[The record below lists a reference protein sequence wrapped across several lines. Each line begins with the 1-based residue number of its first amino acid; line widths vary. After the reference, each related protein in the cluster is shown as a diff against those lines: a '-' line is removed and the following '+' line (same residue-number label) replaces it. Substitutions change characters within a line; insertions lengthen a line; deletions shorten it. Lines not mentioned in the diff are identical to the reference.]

1 MKSPGEVK
9 ARAVKLRD
17 VLRVMGHQLK
27 HTESLEVLSKIEGY
41 PDWNT
46 YAAELS
52 KGQKNAGRHP
62 NYKNTQI
69 ALSPDHSLSVDRSD
83 SEILKIADPIR
94 QDVIDGA
101 NAKDWKLHSRNLPMD
116 VIEND
121 EIRKDVER
129 QWREAETASSPC
141 TAISR
146 DSKFLGIIRKNEFID
161 VLWKQKNTKS
171 DEEHVLRIVL
181 KDIDGELKQVGAL
194 LSSDGDKMAI
204 DCQDDVPEEIFTL
217 VNLIF
222 TEAIRKGASD
232 IRIEPAEHKTYFR
245 RTIDG
250 VVSEL
255 LEPPPRTVTQMIQ
268 RIKFMAKLDFTET
281 QKPQEGKISLMIA
294 GQPYEV
300 RVSTLSST
308 HGEQIVMRLLYSD

>member
-1 MKSPGEVK
+1 MKTPNEVK
-9 ARAVKLRD
+9 ARAVKLRE

-52 KGQKNAGRHP
+52 KGQQNADRHP
-62 NYKNTQI
+62 NNKNKRI
-69 ALSPDHSLSVDRSD
+69 ALSPNHSFSVDRTD
-83 SEILKIADPIR
+83 TAILKIADPIR

-101 NAKDWKLHSRNLPMD
+101 NAKDWKLHSRNLPKD

-146 DSKFLGIIRKNEFID
+146 ESKFIGIIRKNDSID

-181 KDIDGELKQVGAL
+181 KDIDGELKQIGAL
-194 LSSDGDKMAI
+194 LSSAEDKRAI
-204 DCQDDVPEEIFTL
+204 DSPNDLPEEIFTL
-217 VNLIF
+217 VNMIF

-245 RTIDG
+245 HTIDG

-255 LEPPPRTVTQMIQ
+255 IEPPSGTVTQMIQ

-294 GQPYEV
+294 GQPYEA

-308 HGEQIVMRLLYSD
+308 HGEQIVMRLLYPD

>member
-1 MKSPGEVK
+1 MKSPSEVK

-17 VLRVMGHQLK
+17 VLRVMGHQIK

-52 KGQKNAGRHP
+52 KGQQNTGRHP
-62 NYKNTQI
+62 NDKNIQI
-69 ALSPDHSLSVDRSD
+69 ALSPNHSLSVDRSD

-94 QDVIDGA
+94 QDVVDGA
-101 NAKDWKLHSRNLPMD
+101 NAKDWKLHSRNLPKD

-121 EIRKDVER
+121 EIRKDIER

-146 DSKFLGIIRKNEFID
+146 DSRFIGIIRKNDSID

-171 DEEHVLRIVL
+171 NQDHVLRIVL
-181 KDIDGELKQVGAL
+181 KDSDGELKQVGAL
-194 LSSDGDKMAI
+194 LSSAGDKRAI
-204 DCQDDVPEEIFTL
+204 DSPNDFPEEIFTL
-217 VNLIF
+217 VNMIF

-232 IRIEPAEHKTYFR
+232 IRIEPAKHKTYFR
-245 RTIDG
+245 HTIDG
-250 VVSEL
+250 VLSEL
-255 LEPPPRTVTQMIQ
+255 IEPPSGTVTQIIQ

-300 RVSTLSST
+300 GVSTLSST
-308 HGEQIVMRLLYSD
+308 HGEQIVMHLLYSD

>member
-1 MKSPGEVK
+1 MKSPSEVK

-17 VLRVMGHQLK
+17 VLRAMGHKLK

-46 YAAELS
+46 YAAKLS
-52 KGQKNAGRHP
+52 KGQQNSERQP
-62 NYKNTQI
+62 NDKNTQI
-69 ALSPDHSLSVDRSD
+69 ALSPDYSFSVDRSD

-94 QDVIDGA
+94 QDIIDGS
-101 NAKDWKLHSRNLPMD
+101 NAKDWNLYSRNLPMY

-121 EIRKDVER
+121 EERKDVER

-141 TAISR
+141 TAFSR
-146 DSKFLGIIRKNEFID
+146 EARFLGIIRKFDSID
-161 VLWKQKNTKS
+161 VLWEQKNTKS
-171 DEEHVLRIVL
+171 NQAHVLRIVL
-181 KDIDGELKQVGAL
+181 KEIDGELKQIGVL

-204 DCQDDVPEEIFTL
+204 DNPNDAPEKIFTL
-217 VNLIF
+217 VNMIF

-245 RTIDG
+245 HTIDG

-255 LEPPPRTVTQMIQ
+255 FEPPTGTVTQMVR

>member
-1 MKSPGEVK
+1 MKSPIEVK
-9 ARAVKLRD
+9 ARAIKLRD
-17 VLRVMGHQLK
+17 VLRVMGYQLK

-52 KGQKNAGRHP
+52 KLHQNVGRHP
-62 NYKNTQI
+62 NDKNTQI
-69 ALSPDHSLSVDRSD
+69 ALSPDHPFSVDRSD

-101 NAKDWKLHSRNLPMD
+101 NAKDWKLHSRNLPID

-146 DSKFLGIIRKNEFID
+146 ESKFLGIIRKNEFVD

-181 KDIDGELKQVGAL
+181 KDIDGELKQIGAL
-194 LSSDGDKMAI
+194 LSSAEDKRAI
-204 DCQDDVPEEIFTL
+204 DSPNDLPEEIFTL
-217 VNLIF
+217 VNMIF

-232 IRIEPAEHKTYFR
+232 IRVEPAEHKTYFR
-245 RTIDG
+245 HTIDG

-255 LEPPPRTVTQMIQ
+255 IEPPSGAVTQMIQ

>member
-1 MKSPGEVK
+1 MKSPSQVK
-9 ARAVKLRD
+9 ARAVKMRD

-52 KGQKNAGRHP
+52 KGQINAERHP
-62 NYKNTQI
+62 NDKNTQVD
-69 ALSPDHSLSVDRSD
+69 LSPDHFFSVDRTDSD
-83 SEILKIADPIR
+83 ILKIADPIR

-101 NAKDWKLHSRNLPMD
+101 NAKDWKLYSRNLPKD
-116 VIEND
+116 VIENE

-129 QWREAETASSPC
+129 QWHEAETASSPC

-146 DSKFLGIIRKNEFID
+146 EARFIGIIRKNDFID

-181 KDIDGELKQVGAL
+181 KDIDGELKQFGAL
-194 LSSDGDKMAI
+194 LSSAGDKRAI
-204 DCQDDVPEEIFTL
+204 DSPNDFPEEIFTL
-217 VNLIF
+217 VNMIF

-232 IRIEPAEHKTYFR
+232 IRIESAEHKTYFR
-245 RTIDG
+245 HTIDG

-255 LEPPPRTVTQMIQ
+255 IEPPSGSVTQMIQ

-281 QKPQEGKISLMIA
+281 QKPQVGKISLMIA
-294 GQPYEV
+294 GQPYAV
-300 RVSTLSST
+300 RVSTHSST
-308 HGEQIVMRLLYSD
+308 YGEQIVMRILY